1 MTLQWLLAATVKAAS
16 GQQYPS
22 HWQFWEIG
30 VIPVELNKR
39 DRRMKIAEQVTFGGS
54 GLNRAAELRS
64 DPAKIQK
71 LMMASN
77 ARAMGLWQGKPL
89 FANDEVDRI
98 AWLPLDGPISKFSE
112 EAPIFLGLDG
122 DAPLFCFRID
132 NWSPDESPDSIGSF
146 FDPSLQAFPN
156 TDDECVF
163 GDCVR
168 EGL

>member
-1 MTLQWLLAATVKAAS
+1 
-16 GQQYPS
+16 
-22 HWQFWEIG
+22 
-30 VIPVELNKR
+30 
-39 DRRMKIAEQVTFGGS
+39 MKIAEQVTFGGS

-163 GDCVR
+163 GDLKASLTKLSPRDAELAATAKALWSWHGTHGYCAV
-168 EGL
+168 